1 LVNGLTGLYCSMKIY
16 SNGSYSF
23 KVIAFNN
30 YGDTS
35 SNEIIVDIEIPVEPE
50 PTPDLIPSFN
60 PLIIVGIIAG
70 ISAIL
75 VIVTK
80 KRMSLR
86 TEL

>member
-1 LVNGLTGLYCSMKIY
+1 MKIY

-30 YGDTS
+30 YGYTS

-50 PTPDLIPSFN
+50 TTPDLIPSFN
-60 PLIIVGIIAG
+60 PLIIVGLIVG
-70 ISAIL
+70 ISSILAIG
-75 VIVTK
+75 IK
-80 KRMSLR
+80 KRMLLR